1 MKKAYSLIVNLSG
14 ESYKNARTLQKEIS
28 TISGAKRSIEDWL
41 PHITIGDGPLLS
53 EEELINYER
62 ELSNF
67 CKTQK
72 KLIARLKGFTGIDN
86 WKGAQL
92 GLSPYVVW
100 IDVEVSD
107 DLKSLFEELRDGLTS
122 KHEAWLP
129 RTINYTPHL
138 TLAFADLTKEGYEKS
153 LELLKTKVI
162 DQEFIIDNITI
173 VECYGE
179 DKMASVEYKRFYFEA

>member
-14 ESYKNARTLQKEIS
+14 EQYKYVRSLQKEVS
-28 TISGAKRSIEDWL
+28 TLTNARRSMEDWL

-53 EEELINYER
+53 EEEMSIYEK
-62 ELSNF
+62 ELTSL
-67 CKTQK
+67 CMTQK
-72 KLIARLKGFTGIDN
+72 KVVARLKGFTGIDN

-100 IDVEVSD
+100 IDVEVSE
-107 DLKSLFEELRDGLTS
+107 DLKNLFEKLKDSITS
-122 KHEAWLP
+122 KYEAWLP
-129 RTINYTPHL
+129 RAVNYTPHV

-153 LELLKTKVI
+153 LELLKTKTVNE
-162 DQEFIIDNITI
+162 EFIIDNITI

-179 DKMASVEYKRFYFEA
+179 DKMTSAEYKRFYFDA

>member
-14 ESYKNARTLQKEIS
+14 QQYKNIRSLQKEIS
-28 TISGAKRSIEDWL
+28 VLTNARRSMEDWL

-53 EEELINYER
+53 EEEMIIYEKTL
-62 ELSNF
+62 EEF
-67 CKTQK
+67 CRTQK
-72 KLIARLKGFTGIDN
+72 KVTAKLKGFTGIDN
-86 WKGAQL
+86 WKGTEL

-100 IDVEVSD
+100 IDVEVNEY
-107 DLKSLFEELRDGLTS
+107 LKNLFEKLRDNVTS
-122 KHEAWLP
+122 KYEAWLP
-129 RTINYTPHL
+129 RTINYTPHV

-162 DQEFIIDNITI
+162 DEEFVIDNITI

-179 DKMASVEYKRFYFEA
+179 DKMTSVEYKRFYFGS

>member
-1 MKKAYSLIVNLSG
+1 MKKAYSIIVNLSG
-14 ESYKNARTLQKEIS
+14 EQYKMARSLQKEIS
-28 TISGAKRSIEDWL
+28 ILSGAKRSIEDWL
-41 PHITIGDGPLLS
+41 PHITIGDGPLIS
-53 EEELINYER
+53 EEEMIVYEK
-62 ELSNF
+62 ELVEF

-72 KLIARLKGFTGIDN
+72 KVKARLKGFTGIDN

-100 IDVEVSD
+100 VDVEVSD
-107 DLKSLFEELRDGLTS
+107 DLKKLFEELRDKITS
-122 KHEAWLP
+122 KYEAWLP
-129 RTINYTPHL
+129 RTVNYTPHV

-162 DQEFIIDNITI
+162 DEEFAIDNITI

-179 DKMASVEYKRFYFEA
+179 DKMTSVEYKRFYFGA